1 VKNNSSTFLTI
12 QQVASLLNVKE
23 SLLRSLVFKKQI
35 PYHKIGRLLR
45 FSEMEILNWVD
56 SKKQEEESCL

>member
-1 VKNNSSTFLTI
+1 MDNDSKLLTI
-12 QQVASLLNVKE
+12 QQTASLLNVKE

-45 FSEMEILNWVD
+45 FSEAEILTWVN
-56 SKKQEEESCL
+56 SRKQEEESCL